1 MSAVSTNLYGTSL
14 LVTDL
19 QIDDVQKRF
28 SIFYL
33 FGCVASALAG
43 VLAYGLSQMDGI
55 QGIQGWRW
63 IFIMEG
69 VVRQPLSQ
77 IDWQKFWHALSC
89 RVPLGFSLSF
99 SWSISQTEPI
109 NHGDSLARR
118 SAPLL
123 SDESIETERMEMQSL
138 SAWKDS

>member
-55 QGIQGWRW
+55 QGLQGWRW

-77 IDWQKFWHALSC
+77 ID
-89 RVPLGFSLSF
+89 
-99 SWSISQTEPI
+99 
-109 NHGDSLARR
+109 
-118 SAPLL
+118 
-123 SDESIETERMEMQSL
+123 
-138 SAWKDS
+138 

>member
-1 MSAVSTNLYGTSL
+1 MSAVSANLYGMTL

-19 QIDDVQKRF
+19 PIDDVQKRF

-55 QGIQGWRW
+55 RGIQGWRW

-69 VVRQPLSQ
+69 VVCQPLSQ
-77 IDWQKFWHALSC
+77 I
-89 RVPLGFSLSF
+89 
-99 SWSISQTEPI
+99 
-109 NHGDSLARR
+109 N
-118 SAPLL
+118 
-123 SDESIETERMEMQSL
+123 
-138 SAWKDS
+138 